1 MKKSD
6 YKLFFYIGDKPVN
19 INLKEINNSNPSQL
33 ANEVKNKI
41 LNQDNQKNLY
51 NKAKQNYDYY
61 LKRNKNLLLLNKKS
75 TSGKITSKDYLE
87 NRDNSTKEAKK
98 NDLSLLPFV
107 PNKKENFKNIEELK
121 KLQRNTVT
129 MRRIEYSMKVKNAE
143 NKKKY
148 KNNIKK
154 IIIIQKWVRGFLL
167 RNLLS
172 NLSYFEV
179 FTNEFLDHIKKFVF
193 LRHDKYMKNIIKYFE
208 NKLFLE
214 EEKRKN
220 NEDKKI
226 RDNKENNGIIFSKNE
241 AMSFGENSNNNKKSL
256 DVIKENSNERYID
269 EDSIMEYNNNRNKN
283 RIDNNINNNILFL
296 SSKDFSDKN
305 LINSN
310 NNYINNNSN
319 ILLDSNNNNN
329 FNLNNNITDSPFI
342 LNESS
347 IVYEERNKKYEEKSN
362 NKNNN
367 KNDTL
372 NSNKEDIFS
381 TLKNEEI
388 RDVFNAKHTDNL
400 VMPSPALINNM
411 INNETNINNNN
422 DLFIKRPKLNRKFI
436 EEISNAPNT
445 TPIKK
450 EDPINKNDENKNIF
464 KKIEVNFLEK
474 DNNINIENN
483 NEKIKDKNKD
493 NNIKINNYI
502 NNRNEMEKEIQ
513 INENG
518 KKNKFERKINYINSL
533 KSNQFSSLSNPN
545 TTKENTSTLDSNT
558 LNINRKLIL
567 DENISISSNTKTILE
582 KNNNN
587 LIKPINKPMYITKI
601 RLNSNAKI
609 EYLIIKYSK
618 TEKKLLPK
626 IFDLNYIYSQ
636 EISEQDDNINNIKD
650 NSLKDKNSN
659 NNNVNKKILDNN
671 NINIGITNINK
682 DNNNKINIDNS
693 NNDVD
698 KSISND
704 ININVLNVVNNNID
718 ELNSSI
724 KNIVKEECPAEN
736 NQNKLNPF
744 GKSLRALLELD
755 KPINNNNLI
764 NNNETEINIMNKEE
778 KEEKEEEKGDINI
791 ENNNID
797 NIENRENPMD
807 ILNQMSIEEIKE
819 VKEEY
824 EDEKE
829 SELNFTQKKLYNS
842 NEIVENSKENDYI
855 LDSNKNLIR
864 KSLSKNLYNNDFVI
878 CSQNITY
885 NIIPEKNNRK
895 SFDKSQIFIVILL
908 AKQIKFNI
916 KPYIFNLL
924 KKMWKEKLNK

>member
-19 INLKEINNSNPSQL
+19 INLKEINNSNPTQL
-33 ANEVKNKI
+33 ANEVKSKI

-87 NRDNSTKEAKK
+87 NRDNSTKEPKK

-193 LRHDKYMKNIIKYFE
+193 LRHNKCMRNIIKYFE

-214 EEKRKN
+214 EEKRNKN
-220 NEDKKI
+220 NEDRNIK
-226 RDNKENNGIIFSKNE
+226 DNKENNGIIFSKNE
-241 AMSFGENSNNNKKSL
+241 AMSFGENSNNNNKKSL

-269 EDSIMEYNNNRNKN
+269 EDSIMEYNNRNRNKN
-283 RIDNNINNNILFL
+283 DNNINNNILLL

-305 LINSN
+305 LISSN

-319 ILLDSNNNNN
+319 ILLDSNNNN
-329 FNLNNNITDSPFI
+329 FNINNNINDSPFI

-347 IVYEERNKKYEEKSN
+347 IVYEERNKKYEEKYV

-388 RDVFNAKHTDNL
+388 RDVFNAKHSDNL

-411 INNETNINNNN
+411 INNETNVNNNN
-422 DLFIKRPKLNRKFI
+422 DLFIKRSKLNRKFI
-436 EEISNAPNT
+436 EEINNAPNT

-450 EDPINKNDENKNIF
+450 EDSIIKNDENKNIF

-474 DNNINIENN
+474 ENNLNIENEKNQN
-483 NEKIKDKNKD
+483 NNDKHKE

-502 NNRNEMEKEIQ
+502 KNGNKIDKELQ
-513 INENG
+513 IGENG

-567 DENISISSNTKTILE
+567 DENITISSNTKTILE
-582 KNNNN
+582 KNNN

-601 RLNSNAKI
+601 RLNSKAKV

-636 EISEQDDNINNIKD
+636 EIEQNDNI
-650 NSLKDKNSN
+650 
-659 NNNVNKKILDNN
+659 
-671 NINIGITNINK
+671 NINK
-682 DNNNKINIDNS
+682 DNSLQKNNNNINNINLENSNINIDNNYINKDNIKINIENT

-724 KNIVKEECPAEN
+724 KNIVKEECPTEN
-736 NQNKLNPF
+736 SQNKLNPF

-764 NNNETEINIMNKEE
+764 NNNQAGINEKSKQEKEE
-778 KEEKEEEKGDINI
+778 KEEKEEEKEEKGDINI
-791 ENNNID
+791 ENNNI
-797 NIENRENPMD
+797 ENRENPID

-842 NEIVENSKENDYI
+842 NEIVENSKDNDYI

-864 KSLSKNLYNNDFVI
+864 KNLSQNLYSNDFVI
-878 CSQNITY
+878 CSQNINY
-885 NIIPEKNNRK
+885 NIIPEKNNKK
-895 SFDKSQIFIVILL
+895 SYDKSQIFIIILL
-908 AKQIKFNI
+908 AKQIKFNV
-916 KPYIFNLL
+916 KPYIFNFL
-924 KKMWKEKLNK
+924 KKMWIEKLNK